1 MTKKQMQTVVDVVSV
16 QGDFLYEL
24 LQDRNV
30 SAEDKEIYREEL
42 RDLCS
47 FVQKAGELGLSI
59 DDSSYSLKEK
69 VAMLNKEV
77 KND

>member
-1 MTKKQMQTVVDVVSV
+1 MTKKQMQTVVDVVCV
-16 QGDFLYEL
+16 QSDFLYEL
-24 LQDRNV
+24 LHDRDV
-30 SAEDKEIYREEL
+30 CTEDKEIYREEL

-69 VAMLNKEV
+69 VAMLSK
-77 KND
+77 

>member
-69 VAMLNKEV
+69 VAMLNK
-77 KND
+77 

>member
-1 MTKKQMQTVVDVVSV
+1 MTKKQMQTIVDVVCV

-24 LQDRNV
+24 LQDRDV
-30 SAEDKEIYREEL
+30 CAEDKEIYREEL

-69 VAMLNKEV
+69 VAMLNK
-77 KND
+77 